1 MDGNLEHELSHALIG
16 KYLSGDCSPEEAAAA
31 QAWIQAS
38 PENGRTFEALQRLWA
53 ASAAESPAED
63 PVELATSF
71 PVDAAWK
78 KVQARIQAS
87 PPAQADTHVPV
98 TLPLRPPVY
107 RTRGRQWLGIA
118 AAAVFAIGAY
128 LVWMSQ
134 PNPVEL
140 GEYIL
145 TSGDKPLRDTLP
157 DGSIVTLNAHSQ
169 IVFETKSFASAST
182 RKVHQVQGE
191 AYFDVARNPERPFVV
206 QAGSSLIQVLGTEFN
221 VRIDA
226 GKGQV
231 HVSVTEGKVRFAD
244 GRGADAKAIEMKVGN
259 SATYNILQRT
269 LLRDSLPD
277 ANATFWLTGNL
288 VFQDRPLSQVVDE
301 LSARWQQP
309 IRLANPAIGDCRLTA
324 TFQHPSIDSTLSM
337 IAATFNLKVEHDE
350 TSFTLSGAGCQ

>member
-1 MDGNLEHELSHALIG
+1 MDGNLDHELSHALIG

-38 PENGRTFEALQRLWA
+38 PENGRTFEALQRIWT
-53 ASAAESPAED
+53 ASAADTQAED
-63 PVELATSF
+63 PAELATSF

-98 TLPLRPPVY
+98 VLPLRPPVY
-107 RTRGRQWLGIA
+107 RTLGRQWLGIA

-128 LVWMSQ
+128 LIWMAQ
-134 PNPVEL
+134 QKPAEPLLQNL
-140 GEYIL
+140 A
-145 TSGDKPLRDTLP
+145 SGDQPLRDTLP
-157 DGSIVTLNAHSQ
+157 DGSIVTLNAHSRL
-169 IVFETKSFASAST
+169 VYSSSSFADAAT
-182 RKVHQVQGE
+182 RKVYLQGE

-206 QAGSSLIQVLGTEFN
+206 DAMGTLVQVLGTEFN
-221 VRIDA
+221 VRVA
-226 GKGQV
+226 VPQV
-231 HVSVTEGKVRFAD
+231 QVSVTAGKVRFAS
-244 GRGADAKAIEMKVGN
+244 GENANAKAVELVAGN
-259 SATYNILQRT
+259 SATYHAQRGT
-269 LLRDSLPD
+269 LVRDSLPD